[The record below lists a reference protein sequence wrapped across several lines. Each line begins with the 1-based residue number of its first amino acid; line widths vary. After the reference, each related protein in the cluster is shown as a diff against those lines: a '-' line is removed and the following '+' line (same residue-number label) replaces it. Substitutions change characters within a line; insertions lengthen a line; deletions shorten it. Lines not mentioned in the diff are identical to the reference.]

1 MLSPFGSLE
10 HATGGLD
17 GRTAWSC
24 SYVCACMVC
33 VSGVCGNCMCARFI
47 GELGGGRG
55 GGGGGGGASRERERV
70 KFLFV
75 SSFVACY
82 KGIVSSCSILVH
94 EENAISSMR

>member
-47 GELGGGRG
+47 GELGGGG
-55 GGGGGGGASRERERV
+55 GGRVERERE
-70 KFLFV
+70 FLFV
-75 SSFVACY
+75 YSFVACY
-82 KGIVSSCSILVH
+82 KGIVSSCSILVN